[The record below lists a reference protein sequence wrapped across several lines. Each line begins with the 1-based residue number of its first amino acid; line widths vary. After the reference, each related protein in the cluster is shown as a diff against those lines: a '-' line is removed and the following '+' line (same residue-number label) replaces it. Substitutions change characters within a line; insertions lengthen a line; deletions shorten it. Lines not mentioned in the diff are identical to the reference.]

1 MTHSEYVPL
10 RRLLERGVAEAFL
23 ASFERLMPGAEVALL
38 GSDGRRF
45 AGRGDW
51 PLAEAAAWV
60 ARAAEGQTGT
70 VADARLYPL
79 TTKSQPVGALA
90 VRGPVSEDVV
100 RCLRE
105 GLNLFLD
112 QALEKREVA
121 RETLDRYR
129 EINLLYR
136 IGETIGASL
145 DPDEIPRLELSEAQ
159 RVIPADV
166 GAVLLPPAG
175 GTDDPLEVKASFGAG
190 EQVTAL
196 QNAARDLIA
205 QVRQTGRPDILAADD
220 APVGTV
226 LCAPLKA
233 RERVLGVVLFGRAA
247 GQPVFTAGDEKLVM
261 ALTSQAAIA
270 IEKAWLHQQEL
281 KRQRMEQELAIGR
294 RIQLSLLP
302 ETCPSVPGWELAA
315 LYEAAQQ
322 VGGDYYDFFE
332 LPDGTGRLGLVIADV
347 TGKGVPAALMMAFSR
362 AIIRTEAMSGRNPA
376 DVLERANRI
385 IVQDN
390 RSQLLLSAFY
400 ATLDTRSGQL
410 AYASGGHDHPFWLH
424 AATGICEELHS
435 RSLVMG
441 AFPFIAL
448 EERAIDLA
456 AGDLLLLYTD
466 GVTEARAADGQMFG
480 DERLQAALAA
490 NPAAS
495 AGEVLRTIVGTIKT
509 FVGEA
514 PPADDLTLV
523 VVKRNGS

>member
-1 MTHSEYVPL
+1 
-10 RRLLERGVAEAFL
+10 
-23 ASFERLMPGAEVALL
+23 
-38 GSDGRRF
+38 
-45 AGRGDW
+45 
-51 PLAEAAAWV
+51 
-60 ARAAEGQTGT
+60 
-70 VADARLYPL
+70 
-79 TTKSQPVGALA
+79 
-90 VRGPVSEDVV
+90 
-100 RCLRE
+100 
-105 GLNLFLD
+105 
-112 QALEKREVA
+112 
-121 RETLDRYR
+121 
-129 EINLLYR
+129 
-136 IGETIGASL
+136 
-145 DPDEIPRLELSEAQ
+145 
-159 RVIPADV
+159 
-166 GAVLLPPAG
+166 
-175 GTDDPLEVKASFGAG
+175 LEVKASFGAG

-466 GVTEARAADGQMFG
+466 GVTEARAADGHMFG
-480 DERLQAALAA
+480 EARLQAALAA

-495 AGEVLRTIVGTIKT
+495 AGEVLRTIVGAIKT

>member
-145 DPDEIPRLELSEAQ
+145 DPDEIPRLELTEAN
-159 RVIPADV
+159 RVIQSDV
-166 GAVLLPPAG
+166 SAVLLPAANDEG
-175 GTDDPLEVKASFGAG
+175 GLEIKASLGAADDAG
-190 EQVTAL
+190 ALPRAARNLIEQV
-196 QNAARDLIA
+196 R
-205 QVRQTGRPDILAADD
+205 RTGRPDILVR
-220 APVGTV
+220 APAEEPPIESI
-226 LCAPLKA
+226 LCTPLKA
-233 RERVLGVVLFGRAA
+233 RERVLGVVLFGRRV
-247 GQPVFTAGDEKLVM
+247 GQPVFTAGDEKL
-261 ALTSQAAIA
+261 ALALASAAAITL
-270 IEKAWLHQQEL
+270 EKAWLHQQEI
-281 KRQRMEQELAIGR
+281 KRQRMEEELAIGR

-302 ETCPSVPGWELAA
+302 EACPTVPGWEFAA
-315 LYEAAQQ
+315 TYEAAYQ
-322 VGGDYYDFFE
+322 VGGDFYDFFE
-332 LPDGTGRLGLVIADV
+332 VPGESQRLGLVIADV

-362 AIIRTEAMSGRNPA
+362 AIIRTEAMSGRSPSA
-376 DVLERANRI
+376 VLEQTNRL

-390 RSQLLLSAFY
+390 RSRLLLSAFY
-400 ATLDTRSGQL
+400 AILDPLGGRL
-410 AYASGGHDHPFWLH
+410 VYASGGHDRPLWLR
-424 AATGICEELHS
+424 AATGECLELRS
-435 RSLVMG
+435 RSLVLG
-441 AFPFIAL
+441 AFPFVSL
-448 EERAIDLA
+448 EERTIEVAP
-456 AGDLLLLYTD
+456 GDLLIFYTD

-480 DERLQAALAA
+480 EERLQAAAMAHRTASADQLLRAVVDEVKA
-490 NPAAS
+490 FVGDAPAA
-495 AGEVLRTIVGTIKT
+495 
-509 FVGEA
+509 
-514 PPADDLTLV
+514 DDFTLL
-523 VVKRNGS
+523 VVKRN